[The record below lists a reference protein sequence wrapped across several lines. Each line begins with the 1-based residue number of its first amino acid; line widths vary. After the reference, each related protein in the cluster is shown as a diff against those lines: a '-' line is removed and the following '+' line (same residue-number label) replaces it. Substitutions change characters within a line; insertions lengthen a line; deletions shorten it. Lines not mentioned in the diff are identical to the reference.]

1 MLPLDRNFF
10 RTAPG
15 LTRSLARLDENWEI
29 LAGLRASGR
38 MTLRARE
45 AAALTATSRWAYCS
59 ALAREESRGM
69 QRRLDAPDPDPS
81 FLCAI
86 ETAGLDRV
94 TVARRSLAPGAPAA

>member
-10 RTAPG
+10 RTAGG
-15 LTRSLARLDENWEI
+15 LARSLARLDENWQI
-29 LAGLRASGR
+29 LAGLRAPRS
-38 MTLRARE
+38 MMLRARE
-45 AAALTATSRWAYCS
+45 AAALTATGRWAYRS

-69 QRRLDAPDPDPS
+69 QRRLDVPSADPR

-94 TVARRSLAPGAPAA
+94 TVARRAVASEA